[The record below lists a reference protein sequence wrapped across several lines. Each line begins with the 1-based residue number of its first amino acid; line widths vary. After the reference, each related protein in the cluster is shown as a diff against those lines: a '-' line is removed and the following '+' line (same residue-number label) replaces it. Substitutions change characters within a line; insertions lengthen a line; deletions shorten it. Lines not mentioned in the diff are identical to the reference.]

1 MKKNKKSIWIKVIAF
16 CMSLMMTVC
25 GTVTK
30 DKVQVNAATKL
41 KVHFIDVGCGDAML
55 II

>member
-16 CMSLMMTVC
+16 CMSLMMAVC

-30 DKVQVNAATKL
+30 DKVQVMLQQSL
-41 KVHFIDVGCGDAML
+41 KYIL
-55 II
+55 